1 MVRGG
6 GDVVLLPA
14 RCTYLAGNVLVLKDP
29 PVYQLELAVRV
40 RVRAVDKVEG
50 AALHRDLLRE
60 GPDLNGS

>member
-1 MVRGG
+1 M
-6 GDVVLLPA
+6 
-14 RCTYLAGNVLVLKDP
+14 RCTHLAGNVLVLKDP

-40 RVRAVDKVEG
+40 RVRTVDKVEG

>member
-1 MVRGG
+1 M
-6 GDVVLLPA
+6 
-14 RCTYLAGNVLVLKDP
+14 RCTHLAGNVLVLKDP